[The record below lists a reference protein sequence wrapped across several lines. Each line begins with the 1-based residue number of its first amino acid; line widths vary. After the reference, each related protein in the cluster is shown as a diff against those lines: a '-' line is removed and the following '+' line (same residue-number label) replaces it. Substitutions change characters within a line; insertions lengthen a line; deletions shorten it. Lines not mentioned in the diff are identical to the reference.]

1 MFQLVVAKIYSFQ
14 RYSQATRAVTDQ
26 AEAFD
31 EILREALGDLYKKRK
46 GQNGDKGGG
55 SKRKAR
61 DQRPVDDND
70 KMEEG
75 AGVEGAGE
83 ERAGEEGVG
92 EEGAGEEGAGAEY
105 MEGVRAEYTDALTL
119 TELSEVKKLND
130 RLKAENLSLRSTI
143 SKVRRSN
150 TSPHPLLPHPPLTP
164 PPSSSPPKT
173 RPSSKRIQPYAIQT
187 K

>member
-75 AGVEGAGE
+75 AGEVGA
-83 ERAGEEGVG
+83 G

-150 TSPHPLLPHPPLTP
+150 TSPHPFLDHPPLTP
-164 PPSSSPPKT
+164 APSSSPPKT

>member
-1 MFQLVVAKIYSFQ
+1 
-14 RYSQATRAVTDQ
+14 
-26 AEAFD
+26 
-31 EILREALGDLYKKRK
+31 KKRK

-75 AGVEGAGE
+75 AGEVGA
-83 ERAGEEGVG
+83 G

-105 MEGVRAEYTDALTL
+105 MEGVRAKYTDALTL

-143 SKVRRSN
+143 SKLSSENEALLKEN
-150 TSPHPLLPHPPLTP
+150 TTLRNTN
-164 PPSSSPPKT
+164 
-173 RPSSKRIQPYAIQT
+173 
-187 K
+187 